1 MKIISKDLYN
11 KYTKTVIDFDT
22 DLSKLTKE
30 DLYDI
35 LKFHCVNVRILS
47 EAVDYFYNLIQK
59 DKNK

>member
-35 LKFHCVNVRILS
+35 LKFHCVNVRILN

-59 DKNK
+59 GNK

>member
-11 KYTKTVIDFDT
+11 KYTKTVINFDT
-22 DLSKLTKE
+22 DLSKLTKD

-35 LKFHCVNVRILS
+35 LKFHCVDLRTLI
-47 EAVDYFYNLIQK
+47 EAIDYFYNLIQK